1 MCFVSCEQMPEVVF
15 RASGTDEAFHVLVN
29 PKQKFIQRWG
39 VLQVNPNP
47 GGLVAKKNMTSK
59 TQNCSVKFIIHKNN

>member
-1 MCFVSCEQMPEVVF
+1 MCFISCEQMPEVVF

-39 VLQVNPNP
+39 VLQVNPSE
-47 GGLVAKKNMTSK
+47 L
-59 TQNCSVKFIIHKNN
+59 